1 MVSEELLLGSTVRLQ
16 ASLQDPSF
24 ANNWAQV
31 RSRHLLDSVAREV
44 ADHTAFTYSIPRLK
58 RVATSALHT
67 ALLVLD
73 SKWGELGDLS
83 NSLRRAA
90 EVMEYLANL
99 PEEKRPVTTR
109 IIAAGLYQLAG
120 YEANSLCIARDLPLR
135 PMPKLDGAPNLVE
148 VLDRWT
154 VLALRRQLLRLR
166 VETEIV
172 LRNRDQ
178 LEQRWVEGADEG
190 DSLERLVDLASVLV
204 AADMYGSLAF
214 AALQGPAAEPSFR
227 RASELLAQLLRTGG
241 RALELLEART
251 LRGVGE
257 LIIHNGVWNQIPA
270 LVQMEPAWERYA
282 TLSARGTA
290 ANMVDATSRI
300 ELWESQRQA
309 LRAGLL
315 DAPSGFAIRMPT
327 SAGKR
332 GALSWLL
339 SICLLLR
346 ECKRRSMSRHFD
358 PSLTRLKSHCL
369 RRLGTWD
376 FGYRVYWVDLKW
388 MNLKPKS

>member
-1 MVSEELLLGSTVRLQ
+1 MVSEELLLGSTVRLRS
-16 ASLQDPSF
+16 SLQDPSF

-73 SKWGELGDLS
+73 SNWEELGDLS

-135 PMPKLDGAPNLVE
+135 PMPNLDGTPNLVE

-227 RASELLAQLLRTGG
+227 RASEVLAKLLRTGG
-241 RALELLEART
+241 RALELLEAWT
-251 LRGVGE
+251 LRGKEGRVPCRVHCVQAASRTHPRAPRARAAYRW
-257 LIIHNGVWNQIPA
+257 IRIPTRGSSA
-270 LVQMEPAWERYA
+270 GRPRIPVRASPVLPDTGRRFRSSD
-282 TLSARGTA
+282 TLSDPSCDLASRGYTGSESRACSRPNCRRFSTAGKTSGRLPGHPGAR
-290 ANMVDATSRI
+290 
-300 ELWESQRQA
+300 
-309 LRAGLL
+309 LRA
-315 DAPSGFAIRMPT
+315 AR
-327 SAGKR
+327 
-332 GALSWLL
+332 
-339 SICLLLR
+339 
-346 ECKRRSMSRHFD
+346 RRS
-358 PSLTRLKSHCL
+358 
-369 RRLGTWD
+369 
-376 FGYRVYWVDLKW
+376 VVIA
-388 MNLKPKS
+388 